1 MDINIKGQNFEIKIP
16 IFFKNTIIRGNS
28 GTGKTFFV
36 NILHSLISEE
46 ALRDSVKSNIDFD
59 NTIVVRNKSDIMEIK
74 ETDSNKIIVLDRAD
88 TYLNKKLVDFINNS
102 KNTFIIMTRCDG
114 ASGDID
120 STINAHLEL
129 KSSKT
134 NGFTKIL
141 GKSIA

>member
-36 NILHSLISEE
+36 NILHSLVSEE
-46 ALRDSVKSNIDFD
+46 TLRDSVKSNIDFD
-59 NTIVVRNKSDIMEIK
+59 NTIVVRNKGDIKEIK
-74 ETDSNKIIVLDRAD
+74 DTDSNKIIVLDRAD

-102 KNTFIIMTRCDG
+102 NNTFIIMTRCDG
-114 ASGDID
+114 ASGEID

-129 KSSKT
+129 KSIKT

-141 GKSIA
+141 GKSVV